1 MLVLN
6 ECQDCGGELQPHCV
20 LGIAE
25 NLDPSSNTLEI
36 WCKEP

>member
-6 ECQDCGGELQPHCV
+6 ECQDCGGELQQRCL

-25 NLDPSSNTLEI
+25 NLELAVI
-36 WCKEP
+36 H